1 MKLISKIVKG
11 NCEVEY
17 SEDKSKTTFTYQ
29 IFANLAVIVEFNT
42 DKKSLKLSIKAKSF
56 SRQLMYIIFN

>member
-11 NCEVEY
+11 NAEITQNKN
-17 SEDKSKTTFTYQ
+17 KSVFTYK
-29 IFANLAVIVEFNT
+29 IFANLSVIVEFNT